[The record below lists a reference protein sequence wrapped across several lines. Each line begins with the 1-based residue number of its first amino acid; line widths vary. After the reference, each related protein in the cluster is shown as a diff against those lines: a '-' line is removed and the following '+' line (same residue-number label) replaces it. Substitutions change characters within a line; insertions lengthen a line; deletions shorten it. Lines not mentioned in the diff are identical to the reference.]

1 MVCGNPSYVDKYDMV
16 GDVKPGGVFLLNCS
30 WSEEDLERRLP
41 ADMKRTL
48 AQKGIHL
55 YLCDAVTIARE
66 IGLKGRI
73 NTIIQSAYFKLAGI
87 LPAEEAIEYMKQGIV
102 NDYAAKG
109 QKIVDMNVA
118 AVLAGQTAA
127 REVAV
132 PEHWAHLEEEPR
144 AAVGLTGANADQAD
158 YVQNILLPTNRMEG
172 DSCRFPPSCPM
183 PPGRC
188 PRAPL
193 PLRSGASPWRSP
205 SGTRKTA
212 SSVTGAPRC
221 APTR

>member
-1 MVCGNPSYVDKYDMV
+1 M
-16 GDVKPGGVFLLNCS
+16 
-30 WSEEDLERRLP
+30 
-41 ADMKRTL
+41 
-48 AQKGIHL
+48 
-55 YLCDAVTIARE
+55 TIARE

-132 PEHWAHLEEEPR
+132 PEHWAHLEE
-144 AAVGLTGANADQAD
+144 GA
-158 YVQNILLPTNRMEG
+158 
-172 DSCRFPPSCPM
+172 
-183 PPGRC
+183 PGRRGPHRGQRRPGRLC
-188 PRAPL
+188 PEHPPAHQPDGGGFPAGLHL
-193 PLRSGASPWRSP
+193 PALCHREGAL
-205 SGTRKTA
+205 GHL
-212 SSVTGAPRC
+212 C
-221 APTR
+221 L

>member
-1 MVCGNPSYVDKYDMV
+1 MPGDPSQISVKFWGIGSDGLVGASKNTAKIIGDHTDKYVQAYFQYDSKKSGGLTISHLRFGDHPIRSAYYVGDADCVVCGNPSYVDKYDMV

-132 PEHWAHLEEEPR
+132 PEHLSLIH
-144 AAVGLTGANADQAD
+144 
-158 YVQNILLPTNRMEG
+158 I
-172 DSCRFPPSCPM
+172 
-183 PPGRC
+183 
-188 PRAPL
+188 
-193 PLRSGASPWRSP
+193 
-205 SGTRKTA
+205 
-212 SSVTGAPRC
+212 
-221 APTR
+221 